1 MELTHETEHLNMAQ
15 EDVHESSHDQD
26 SVNLKS
32 LNFNLTNWMQW
43 MAVVFDNHSC
53 GVDMAASTRNSK
65 CFHV

>member
-53 GVDMAASTRNSK
+53 
-65 CFHV
+65 